1 MNLCIPISNK
11 IEMTKCNS
19 IQMYCKDYNETLA
32 GDIIGFNIKGIK
44 IRDIYYYN
52 LVFTENSMKSAKK
65 AETLRVKI
73 FMMNKNT
80 KIKVGSVFNL
90 FSYTLNT
97 LIKIKKIEY
106 LVDGANRI
114 LEKEPNEIK
123 NGERAFVIIQIIQ
136 KTKYFYSVQLQ
147 SNFFDKYIIHE
158 AIREFFLE
166 C

>member
-1 MNLCIPISNK
+1 M
-11 IEMTKCNS
+11 
-19 IQMYCKDYNETLA
+19 
-32 GDIIGFNIKGIK
+32 
-44 IRDIYYYN
+44 
-52 LVFTENSMKSAKK
+52 V
-65 AETLRVKI
+65 
-73 FMMNKNT
+73 NKNT
-80 KIKVGSVFNL
+80 KIKVGFVFNL

-106 LVDGANRI
+106 LVDGGNRI

-136 KTKYFYSVQLQ
+136 KTKYFYSVQQQ

-166 C
+166 Y